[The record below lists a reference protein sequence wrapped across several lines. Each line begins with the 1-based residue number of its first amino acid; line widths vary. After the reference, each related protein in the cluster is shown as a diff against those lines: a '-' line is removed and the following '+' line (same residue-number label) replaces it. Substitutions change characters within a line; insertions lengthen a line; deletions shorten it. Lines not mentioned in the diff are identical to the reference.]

1 MILVQISIEMISCE
15 FVEDAQNG
23 NYCKPAGVSI
33 KCNFREMEI
42 EFTADHLYGNL
53 DEDHYG
59 KTTSEAYMNDAGCSA
74 ISDANGNYK
83 MTFKLDKCGTTL
95 TQEDGKLVFANR
107 VEPNKAAATTSG
119 IIMTMPLGTDVRCN
133 YEDNFDLT
141 IDDLYIDDDVI
152 DTGDEDGVI
161 DGEGDFS
168 NYFSI
173 SAYSQSD
180 YTDDITEQNRISIG
194 APVYLEIKENK
205 AIPNNLEF
213 FLKDCTG
220 YTDIDHPTTYADSS
234 FQFVQDMCYADLV
247 SSTSLAPF
255 QGGQDDGYL
264 RMNFRAF
271 SFAAEN
277 SDTVDIRCTVQICA
291 LDVKGKK
298 LDKKCANNRQC
309 PAGYHGACEE
319 PDCTKLE

>member
-1 MILVQISIEMISCE
+1 
-15 FVEDAQNG
+15 
-23 NYCKPAGVSI
+23 
-33 KCNFREMEI
+33 
-42 EFTADHLYGNL
+42 
-53 DEDHYG
+53 
-59 KTTSEAYMNDAGCSA
+59 
-74 ISDANGNYK
+74 

-119 IIMTMPLGTDVRCN
+119 IIMTMPLGFDVRCN

-220 YTDIDHPTTYADSS
+220 YTDIDDPTTYADSS
-234 FQFVQDMCYADLV
+234 FQFVQVIFTALT
-247 SSTSLAPF
+247 STRT
-255 QGGQDDGYL
+255 QII
-264 RMNFRAF
+264 FR
-271 SFAAEN
+271 
-277 SDTVDIRCTVQICA
+277 TCVMQIW
-291 LDVKGKK
+291 
-298 LDKKCANNRQC
+298 
-309 PAGYHGACEE
+309 
-319 PDCTKLE
+319 

>member
-1 MILVQISIEMISCE
+1 MPW
-15 FVEDAQNG
+15 NG
-23 NYCKPAGVSI
+23 SFFIFEP
-33 KCNFREMEI
+33 FE
-42 EFTADHLYGNL
+42 
-53 DEDHYG
+53 
-59 KTTSEAYMNDAGCSA
+59 GCSA
-74 ISDANGNYK
+74 VSDANGKYK

-119 IIMTMPLGTDVRCN
+119 IIMTMPLGFDVRCN

-220 YTDIDHPTTYADSS
+220 YTDIDDPTTYADSS
-234 FQFVQDMCYADLV
+234 FQFVQVNVAPVYPEVILV
-247 SSTSLAPF
+247 SPQFTLDLDF
-255 QGGQDDGYL
+255 GLDQNL
-264 RMNFRAF
+264 NFFR
-271 SFAAEN
+271 
-277 SDTVDIRCTVQICA
+277 TCVMQIWWA
-291 LDVKGKK
+291 QPL
-298 LDKKCANNRQC
+298 
-309 PAGYHGACEE
+309 
-319 PDCTKLE
+319 